1 MGGRAMPSKRQQTY
15 VLNKLR
21 QSAKQDGTTD
31 VVVSADG
38 EHTLTD
44 DFQMNLFGDIAAMG
58 AQDHSDET
66 SEPLPPVDASRE
78 CHKVSHPRIVV
89 AGCRDYLDTRHVE
102 CEMKKLVKRLTGCDL
117 SADVEIIEGGARGV
131 DTIAKNI
138 AEKHK
143 WTCREFKAQW
153 CLYGRRAGPTRNAKM
168 ARYAAESEF
177 PCLLAFWDMQ
187 SRGTGNMIR
196 VAKKNGL
203 DVTIIDISKKMRKK

>member
-1 MGGRAMPSKRQQTY
+1 MANRKQQRY
-15 VLNKLR
+15 VVNVRDK
-21 QSAKQDGTTD
+21 SANNADRTD
-31 VVVSADG
+31 VINVNEKENGSSVDNQSD
-38 EHTLTD
+38 
-44 DFQMNLFGDIAAMG
+44 MNLFGDIIASTPL
-58 AQDHSDET
+58 HDERTSNT
-66 SEPLPPVDASRE
+66 SELPIPQSQNNIQ
-78 CHKVSHPRIVV
+78 KVKHPRIVV

-102 CEMKKLVKRLTGCDL
+102 REMKKLVKKMTGCDIA
-117 SADVEIIEGGARGV
+117 ADVEIVEGGARGV
-131 DTIAKNI
+131 DTIARNV

-143 WTCREFKAQW
+143 WACREFKAQW

-203 DVTIIDISKKMRKK
+203 DVTIIDISKKMRKE